1 MKQPLAL
8 RVVLHALAILVA
20 VIILAPILWLLLV
33 SVSTTTHLTTLPFE
47 WIPEKLNF
55 DNYAKLTTL
64 EPNSRGE
71 MFLYAMRN
79 TALVAFGATAIALC
93 AAVPAA
99 WSFSRSKGGQSNLL
113 YVVVATYMLP
123 PVALIVPLFAF
134 LNGLG
139 LLNTKTGLMLVDCS
153 IVLPFTTWL
162 LKSNFDNISH
172 EIEEAAFVDGASML
186 TVLRSVT
193 LPMAKP
199 ALATVVLFS
208 ILLVWDEFFYA
219 FILTNDDRSQTLTVA
234 IANLA
239 SGRVSDYGLL
249 ATAGILT
256 ALPPLIIGILL
267 QRALVSGLAQ
277 GGVKG

>member
-47 WIPEKLNF
+47 WIPENLNF

>member
-93 AAVPAA
+93 AAIPAA

>member
-8 RVVLHALAILVA
+8 RIVLHALAILVA

-47 WIPEKLNF
+47 WLPEKLNF